1 MAIKRKYVQ
10 RKEDPQPRKE
20 KGGKDVKGGVE
31 VVPAGEFLQGELKT
45 YGEMTVQNR
54 AIPSL
59 SDGLK
64 PVHRRV
70 LWAMVNLQ
78 GGGLRP
84 PSPHKKAARVVG
96 DTMAKFH
103 PHGDMAIYDAMV
115 TLATFQPIP
124 LIDGQGNWGKYN
136 QDPAPPR
143 YTECRLTKFADKVL
157 LDREYL
163 EVMDKIRTYDN
174 EGEEPVN
181 LPALLPVL
189 LLNGATGIAT
199 AVAVKMPSF
208 KLEGVI
214 SLVDWVLKNDKQ
226 PSAAK
231 CAQHLVFTNTWG
243 GEVTSDED
251 ELLAWFK
258 TGKGQVTWKCN
269 YTVENDKLIVTGLC
283 PDIASDQ
290 MMIRIANMADVKSCQ
305 DEGGDR
311 KDKRSIRI
319 VVQAKQGLQNKDRQA
334 LFKTII
340 QKELTRSI
348 TYSLAVTYRSV
359 SEDNLL
365 PESVAEFSRA
375 TIPSIIYEWCQW
387 RIELE
392 KKYLR
397 WKKDQLQA
405 EIHRLLIFIKA
416 SDMIDALVKILKT
429 AKDREQLQKQ
439 IAKLLKIE
447 IEDTNLILE
456 MPVRRLA
463 KLEGNLLKKK
473 VAELKE
479 QVSAVV
485 ALQKQPSVS
494 VTKQLKKM
502 ATALEV

>member
-1 MAIKRKYVQ
+1 
-10 RKEDPQPRKE
+10 
-20 KGGKDVKGGVE
+20 
-31 VVPAGEFLQGELKT
+31 
-45 YGEMTVQNR
+45 
-54 AIPSL
+54 
-59 SDGLK
+59 
-64 PVHRRV
+64 
-70 LWAMVNLQ
+70 
-78 GGGLRP
+78 
-84 PSPHKKAARVVG
+84 
-96 DTMAKFH
+96 
-103 PHGDMAIYDAMV
+103 
-115 TLATFQPIP
+115 
-124 LIDGQGNWGKYN
+124 
-136 QDPAPPR
+136 
-143 YTECRLTKFADKVL
+143 
-157 LDREYL
+157 
-163 EVMDKIRTYDN
+163 
-174 EGEEPVN
+174 
-181 LPALLPVL
+181 
-189 LLNGATGIAT
+189 
-199 AVAVKMPSF
+199 
-208 KLEGVI
+208 
-214 SLVDWVLKNDKQ
+214 
-226 PSAAK
+226 
-231 CAQHLVFTNTWG
+231 
-243 GEVTSDED
+243 
-251 ELLAWFK
+251 
-258 TGKGQVTWKCN
+258 
-269 YTVENDKLIVTGLC
+269 
-283 PDIASDQ
+283 
-290 MMIRIANMADVKSCQ
+290 MADVKSCQ

>member
-10 RKEDPQPRKE
+10 KASDDEPEKKRK
-20 KGGKDVKGGVE
+20 GTGIE

-45 YGEMTVQNR
+45 YGQMTVQNR
-54 AIPSL
+54 AIPAL
-59 SDGLK
+59 PDGLK

-84 PSPHKKAARVVG
+84 SSPYKKAARVVG

-115 TLATFQPIP
+115 TLATFQQIP
-124 LIDGQGNWGKYN
+124 LIDGQGNWGKHN

-163 EVMDKIRTYDN
+163 EIIDKVRTYDN
-174 EGEEPVN
+174 EDEEPVN

-189 LLNGATGIAT
+189 LLNGTSGI
-199 AVAVKMPSF
+199 AVAVSVKMPAF
-208 KLEGVI
+208 DLDGIV
-214 SLVDWVLKNDKQ
+214 SLVNSTLKSGKA
-226 PSAAK
+226 PTAAK
-231 CAQHLVFTNTWG
+231 CAQTLVFKNVWG
-243 GEVTSDED
+243 GEVISDED
-251 ELLAWFK
+251 DLIQWFK
-258 TGKGQVTWKCN
+258 TGKGSISWRCN
-269 YTVENDKLIVTGLC
+269 YEIKDDKLIVTGLC
-283 PDIASDQ
+283 PDVSSDA
-290 MMIRIANMADVKSCQ
+290 MMLRIANMADVRSCQ

-319 VVQAKQGLQNKDRQA
+319 VVTAKQGMQAKDRQA
-334 LFKTII
+334 LFKAII
-340 QKELTRSI
+340 QKELTKSI
-348 TYSLAVTYRSV
+348 TYSLAITERSI
-359 SEDNLL
+359 SEDSLL
-365 PESVAEFSRA
+365 PETAAEFKRA
-375 TIPSIIYEWCQW
+375 TVPQIIYEWCQW

-397 WKKDQLQA
+397 WKKKQLQN
-405 EIHRLLIFIKA
+405 EIHRLMIFIKA

-429 AKDREQLQKQ
+429 AKEREELQKR

-463 KLEGNLLKKK
+463 KLEGTLLKKK
-473 VAELKE
+473 VAELKADVDDITE
-479 QVSAVV
+479 R
-485 ALQKQPSVS
+485 QKQPEVS

-502 ATALEV
+502 VSALEV